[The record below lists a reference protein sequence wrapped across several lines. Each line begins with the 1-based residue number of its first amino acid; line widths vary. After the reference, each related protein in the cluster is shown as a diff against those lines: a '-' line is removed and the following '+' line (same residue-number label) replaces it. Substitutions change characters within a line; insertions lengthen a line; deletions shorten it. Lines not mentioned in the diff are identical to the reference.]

1 MAEEARGSAPLEL
14 RPGTVVRISQ
24 VKGAFEKGYAP
35 NWSAEDFRI
44 ARVVDEGKGRR
55 QRTTYKLEN
64 RSGEPLAGS
73 WYSEELLPITANR
86 FMVERVLRR
95 RPIKASSARGVEP
108 NENPEYL
115 VKWVGWPTKFNT
127 WVPQSDLVRFSKQG
141 LGARG
146 DEQRSRVN

>member
-14 RPGTVVRISQ
+14 PPGTVVRISQ

-64 RSGEPLAGS
+64 RSGEPLAGY
-73 WYSEELLPITANR
+73 WYREELLPITANR

-95 RPIKASSARGVEP
+95 RPIKAGARVAGDVAP
-108 NENPEYL
+108 NENQEYL
-115 VKWVGWPTKFNT
+115 VKWVGWPAKFNT
-127 WVPQSDLVRFSKQG
+127 WVPQSDFVRFTKQQQLLLLQ
-141 LGARG
+141 LGG
-146 DEQRSRVN
+146 GG

>member
-55 QRTTYKLEN
+55 RRTTYKLED
-64 RSGEPLAGS
+64 RSGEPLPGS
-73 WYSEELLPITANR
+73 WYREELLPITANR

-95 RPIKASSARGVEP
+95 RPIKADARGAGDVAP
-108 NENPEYL
+108 NENQEYL
-115 VKWVGWPTKFNT
+115 V
-127 WVPQSDLVRFSKQG
+127 
-141 LGARG
+141 
-146 DEQRSRVN
+146 